1 MLSSYLKKTI
11 LEFCSPIRK
20 QVAAAGDVVTPADA
34 FMNACKN
41 TLKVKLFI
49 SNGGFNFPF
58 KSQVRLSNADE

>member
-1 MLSSYLKKTI
+1 MLG
-11 LEFCSPIRK
+11 FCSLIRK
-20 QVAAAGDVVTPADA
+20 RVAAAGDIITPADV

>member
-11 LEFCSPIRK
+11 LGFSSRIRK
-20 QVAAAGDVVTPADA
+20 QVAAAGDIVIPADA
-34 FMNACKN
+34 HMNDCRS